1 MRIKEFKKLLI
12 GDEDNELVFVIDRN
26 DGAGIK
32 GLFINVVE
40 LRNDDN
46 SLGIVF
52 HQEKE
57 KS

>member
-1 MRIKEFKKLLI
+1 MRIKEFKKLFI

-26 DGAGIK
+26 DGTGIK